1 MKKYYLRLTTFF
13 DIVVEAQD
21 EAEATLKA
29 VQEATRQSLYDTDWE
44 VDDIYEEPIED
55 DRDAQTNE

>member
-1 MKKYYLRLTTFF
+1 MKQYYLRLTTFF

-55 DRDAQTNE
+55 DE